1 MPERMEFVF
10 LSIFLMCYA
19 YVLQHKQAIFAL
31 ICGIISA
38 NIALYYKETAFA
50 MIGAFAFVMLVCGY
64 RNFSVQIRIFN
75 LVLLLSSIV
84 WLVVYYYVVLLNKQG
99 DGFYG
104 ETPYNALLM
113 VGKGFFYRLDE

>member
-19 YVLQHKQAIFAL
+19 YVLKHKQAIFAL

-64 RNFSVQIRIFN
+64 RILAFKLES
-75 LVLLLSSIV
+75 L
-84 WLVVYYYVVLLNKQG
+84 
-99 DGFYG
+99 
-104 ETPYNALLM
+104 T
-113 VGKGFFYRLDE
+113 